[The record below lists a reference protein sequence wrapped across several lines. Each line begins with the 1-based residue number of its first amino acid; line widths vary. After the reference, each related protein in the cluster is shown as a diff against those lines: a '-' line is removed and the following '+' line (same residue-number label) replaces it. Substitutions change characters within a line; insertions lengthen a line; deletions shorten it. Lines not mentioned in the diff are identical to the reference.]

1 MDSHNLNVSLIQ
13 SDILWEKPLENLE
26 ALGRKIKK
34 IQKSDLIILP
44 EMFNTGFSMKV
55 QKLHEDWNGK
65 ACDWMKNMAQTS
77 SAIVMGSLIFKD
89 KNDYFNRLI
98 AAFPDQSIVYYDKR
112 HLFKL
117 GDEQTYFKPGDK
129 RRTITVEGWKIRIL
143 ICYDLRFPVWSR
155 NTDEYDL
162 IVYVANWPAS
172 RIYAWK
178 TLLKA
183 RAIENQSYVIG
194 VNRVGKD
201 GNSIRYSGESL
212 IIDPLG
218 KNLNKPVKN
227 NETIISAELKM
238 KSLIRLRKKFPVLLD
253 REDFIINV
261 KDRLPE
267 N

>member
-1 MDSHNLNVSLIQ
+1 MDSPNLNVSLIQ
-13 SDILWEKPLENLE
+13 FDILWEKPAENLYS
-26 ALGRKIKK
+26 LGRKIEK

-44 EMFNTGFSMKV
+44 EMFNTGFSMNVKE
-55 QKLHEDWNGK
+55 LHEDWNGITC
-65 ACDWMKNMAQTS
+65 AWMKNMAHTY
-77 SAIVMGSLIFKD
+77 SAIVMGSIIFKD
-89 KNDYFNRLI
+89 KTDYFNRLI

-112 HLFKL
+112 HLFRL
-117 GDEQTYFKPGDK
+117 GDEQKYFQPGNEL
-129 RRTITVEGWKIRIL
+129 RTFTVNGWKIRML

-172 RIYAWK
+172 RIYAWR

-194 VNRVGKD
+194 VNRLGND

-218 KNLNKPVKN
+218 KTLNKPVKN
-227 NETIISAELKM
+227 KEAIISAELKM
-238 KSLIRLRKKFPVLLD
+238 NSLKRLRKKFPVLLD
-253 REDFIINV
+253 REDFIIHMKN
-261 KDRLPE
+261 R
-267 N
+267 